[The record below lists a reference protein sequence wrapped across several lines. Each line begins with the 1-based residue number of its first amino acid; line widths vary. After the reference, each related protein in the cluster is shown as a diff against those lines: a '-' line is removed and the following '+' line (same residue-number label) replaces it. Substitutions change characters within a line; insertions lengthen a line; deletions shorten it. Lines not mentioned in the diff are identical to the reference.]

1 MSADRYSSLDEAA
14 LRKLLEVTDDLDER
28 RLIRSTI
35 CELRRKELK
44 GMEEAL
50 SSKRFRSERT
60 NERLE
65 NKENRLRSHRQE
77 EDQKGSLDILS
88 GKLESINDI
97 DELTNLGTISG
108 TIYLQCH
115 DVFFC
120 VLSKRFPRIY
130 ETSLLSKL
138 HGVDAYH
145 SKNED
150 DSYQLRNAGEYEER
164 KLIRAA
170 IRKLRELEIEAASIA
185 DRPIGMLVH
194 NRALESE
201 KTAST
206 YRLDIAPQ
214 TTRSSKDLSIKHEE
228 NVLRRLVG
236 ETEDLE
242 QRQKI
247 RAQIQELRNQRNSS
261 QSEPDEMASNMVVVL
276 DPLKKVDGGSVKPFR
291 ASRQRAE
298 SSGLD
303 RCSSS
308 TDSDWDSES
317 GKDSNEGPIADSP
330 RGTLETLWTIGTQH
344 NEMLQQEQESSSS
357 IEEEDND
364 GRKENYVFRK
374 NRWASINDNG
384 NTITGQLAPTMET
397 ADSIFQSEISSQN
410 GKLSTVQKWLHSDIN
425 DNIPS
430 PTTGRTSDK
439 EQGNTCFREFDK
451 KIIYEDRT
459 PRNIATQSKQNEL
472 TEIASDIR
480 MNSSPFRRTN
490 SVRDRMKKFTMDS
503 SDQPV
508 ELGTNFFNQ
517 KRNQLNEGRS
527 SRILQQQQLF
537 SGSPALKIKEARPLG
552 LETPLKGKSAD
563 LGDVWEV
570 GKSTEKTDKQD
581 EYLLSSRS
589 NKLTGSNRRNGIE
602 RDRSASLRESMF
614 SSVQRNGKDSPQS
627 GYSLTYSTAKS
638 NFATP
643 EMHKGWPRA
652 TPSSVSSSG
661 GLSHPIASGVP
672 VDESSKPTLP
682 LLSFDKD
689 CTKKSLM
696 QNTDKSYIRT
706 PGRSNIS
713 KSQTHQLASE
723 KDSSKT
729 CTDSSVHLDQ
739 RSSAKHSDLP
749 ATSYSHFQRSFSRQ
763 TEKEKRLNNNEDNMK
778 TLVTIEIKEG
788 RKPDL
793 VSTRISGAPSSQ
805 RGELTFGLRATPFRM
820 LGPSSMMMDT
830 EPMMAEAA
838 QPLPQFEAILPN
850 GVEEKE
856 KENAKE
862 KKNKPSLEDLS
873 AIEDEEVLDKMLDA
887 TTDFEKRKMIR
898 AAMRELRKKKR
909 DERERE
915 REMRLQ
921 ELKQKTEEEKKA
933 KSLNAAGIAVSK
945 TEKSAD
951 GKTIT
956 SMSKT
961 ERITQSDGGN
971 RTLRTTTVES
981 SIVKKTDGGTTVVQT
996 KSSFSSSS
1004 TSSKKV
1010 GSIFDRE
1017 DDARSS
1023 SVSALERKQAEKRK
1037 EVMRS
1042 QTLPRTSG
1050 TQARKALIEKLEKEG
1065 GSPGNPA
1072 IARVKVQRSS
1082 GCGVP
1087 NANSIKQMLL
1097 DWCRAKTRG
1106 YEHVAIQ
1113 NFSSSWSDGM
1123 AFCALVHNFFPEAF
1137 DYSELNPTNRRHN
1150 FEVAFNMA
1158 EQVASCDP
1166 LIEVEDMMIMGKRPD
1181 PKCVFTYVQSL
1192 YNHLR
1197 RYE

>member
-1 MSADRYSSLDEAA
+1 MSADRYSALDEAA

-28 RLIRSTI
+28 RLIRSAI

-97 DELTNLGTISG
+97 DELTTL
-108 TIYLQCH
+108 
-115 DVFFC
+115 
-120 VLSKRFPRIY
+120 
-130 ETSLLSKL
+130 
-138 HGVDAYH
+138 
-145 SKNED
+145 
-150 DSYQLRNAGEYEER
+150 LRNAGEYEER

-170 IRKLRELEIEAASIA
+170 IRKLREQEIEAASIA
-185 DRPIGMLVH
+185 VKPVDMLVH
-194 NRALESE
+194 NRALQSE
-201 KTAST
+201 RTAST

-214 TTRSSKDLSIKHEE
+214 TTWSSKDLSTKHKEK
-228 NVLRRLVG
+228 VLQRRAG

-242 QRQKI
+242 QRQ
-247 RAQIQELRNQRNSS
+247 RIQELRNQRCSG
-261 QSEPDEMASNMVVVL
+261 QSEPDEMASNMVVVF
-276 DPLKKVDGGSVKPFR
+276 DPPKKVDGSSVKPLR
-291 ASRQRAE
+291 APQQRVDSSR
-298 SSGLD
+298 LD
-303 RCSSS
+303 HCSSC

-317 GKDSNEGPIADSP
+317 GKDSNASMTADSS
-330 RGTLETLWTIGTQH
+330 RGTLETHWTIVTQH
-344 NEMLQQEQESSSS
+344 DETMQQENSLS
-357 IEEEDND
+357 IDEEDD
-364 GRKENYVFRK
+364 ARKETEVFRK
-374 NRWASINDNG
+374 IRCPSINENE
-384 NTITGQLAPTMET
+384 NIIARLLTPEMET
-397 ADSIFQSEISSQN
+397 TDSISQSEISSRN
-410 GKLSTVQKWLHSDIN
+410 GKLASVQNWLNSDIN

-430 PTTGRTSDK
+430 TTTGRISDD
-439 EQGNTCFREFDK
+439 EQGDTCFRKFEK
-451 KIIYEDRT
+451 KITYEDQT
-459 PRNIATQSKQNEL
+459 PRNRETPSKQKEL

-480 MNSSPFRRTN
+480 TNSSPIRRTN
-490 SVRDRMKKFTMDS
+490 SVHDRMKKFTMDS

-508 ELGTNFFNQ
+508 ELGTNFSTW
-517 KRNQLNEGRS
+517 KRNQINEGRN

-537 SGSPALKIKEARPLG
+537 SGSPALKIKEIRSSD
-552 LETPLKGKSAD
+552 LETSLKGKSTD
-563 LGDVWEV
+563 LKDVWEV
-570 GKSTEKTDKQD
+570 GKSAEKTNKQN
-581 EYLLSSRS
+581 EYLLSNRS
-589 NKLTGSNRRNGIE
+589 NKLTGSNRSNGTE
-602 RDRSASLRESMF
+602 RDRSTSLTESMF
-614 SSVQRNGKDSPQS
+614 CSIQRDGKHSSQS
-627 GYSLTYSTAKS
+627 GYSLTNSTAKS

-643 EMHKGWPRA
+643 EVHKGQPR
-652 TPSSVSSSG
+652 TISSSVSSSG
-661 GLSHPIASGVP
+661 SLSHPIASEVT
-672 VDESSKPTLP
+672 VDKSSKTTLP

-689 CTKKSLM
+689 CTKKSFL
-696 QNTDKSYIRT
+696 QNTVTDKSYNRT

-713 KSQTHQLASE
+713 KSQTHQSASE

-729 CTDSSVHLDQ
+729 YTDSSVQLDQ
-739 RSSAKHSDLP
+739 LSSAKHSDLS
-749 ATSYSHFQRSFSRQ
+749 ARTYSHLEQSLSRQ
-763 TEKEKRLNNNEDNMK
+763 KEKEKRLNNNEDNMK

-788 RKPDL
+788 WKPDL
-793 VSTRISGAPSSQ
+793 ASTRISGTSSSQ
-805 RGELTFGLRATPFRM
+805 RGELTFGLRATPFRT
-820 LGPSSMMMDT
+820 LGSSSTMMDT
-830 EPMMAEAA
+830 EPVMTEAA
-838 QPLPQFEAILPN
+838 QSLQQFEAILPN
-850 GVEEKE
+850 SVEEKE
-856 KENAKE
+856 KENVKE
-862 KKNKPSLEDLS
+862 KKNKSNLEDLS
-873 AIEDEEVLDKMLDA
+873 AIEDEEVLDKMLDV

-921 ELKQKTEEEKKA
+921 ELKQKAEEEKKA
-933 KSLNAAGIAVSK
+933 KSLNASEMTLSK
-945 TEKSAD
+945 TQKSAD
-951 GKTIT
+951 GKTVT
-956 SMSKT
+956 SISKT
-961 ERITQSDGGN
+961 EKITQSDGGN

-981 SIVKKTDGGTTVVQT
+981 SIVKKTDGGTSVVQT
-996 KSSFSSSS
+996 KSSFSSSH

-1082 GCGVP
+1082 SCGVP

-1106 YEHVAIQ
+1106 YEHVTIQ

-1137 DYSELNPTNRRHN
+1137 DYSELNPSNRRHN
-1150 FEVAFNMA
+1150 FEVAFRMA
-1158 EQVASCDP
+1158 EQIASCDP

>member
-1 MSADRYSSLDEAA
+1 MSADRYSALDEAA

-60 NERLE
+60 NEHLE
-65 NKENRLRSHRQE
+65 NKENCLRSLRQE
-77 EDQKGSLDILS
+77 EDQKGALDILS
-88 GKLESINDI
+88 GKLESIHDI
-97 DELTNLGTISG
+97 DELTTL
-108 TIYLQCH
+108 
-115 DVFFC
+115 
-120 VLSKRFPRIY
+120 
-130 ETSLLSKL
+130 
-138 HGVDAYH
+138 
-145 SKNED
+145 
-150 DSYQLRNAGEYEER
+150 LRNAGEYEER

-170 IRKLRELEIEAASIA
+170 IRKLREQAIEAASIA

-194 NRALESE
+194 NRAMESE
-201 KTAST
+201 KTASA
-206 YRLDIAPQ
+206 YRLDVAPQ
-214 TTRSSKDLSIKHEE
+214 TAWSSKDLSTKHKE

-247 RAQIQELRNQRNSS
+247 RAQIQELRNQRHSS
-261 QSEPDEMASNMVVVL
+261 QSEPDEMASDTVVVL
-276 DPLKKVDGGSVKPFR
+276 DPLKKVDCGSVKPLQ

-298 SSGLD
+298 SSCLD
-303 RCSSS
+303 RCSSI
-308 TDSDWDSES
+308 TDSDWESES
-317 GKDSNEGPIADSP
+317 GKDSNKGLTVESSG
-330 RGTLETLWTIGTQH
+330 GTLETHWTIGTQH
-344 NEMLQQEQESSSS
+344 NETLQQESSSS
-357 IEEEDND
+357 IEEEDGGIKKTD
-364 GRKENYVFRK
+364 FFRK
-374 NRWASINDNG
+374 NRCASINDNG
-384 NTITGQLAPTMET
+384 NTGYLAPKMET
-397 ADSIFQSEISSQN
+397 TDNIFQSEISFRNRKLASVQN
-410 GKLSTVQKWLHSDIN
+410 WMNSDIN
-425 DNIPS
+425 DNILA
-430 PTTGRTSDK
+430 PTTGRTSDRGK
-439 EQGNTCFREFDK
+439 GDSCFREFDK
-451 KIIYEDRT
+451 KTIYEDRT
-459 PRNIATQSKQNEL
+459 PRNTATQSEQKEL
-472 TEIASDIR
+472 TEIASVLH
-480 MNSSPFRRTN
+480 MNSSPVRRTN
-490 SVRDRMKKFTMDS
+490 SVRDRMQKFTMDS
-503 SDQPV
+503 SDQAV
-508 ELGTNFFNQ
+508 ELGTNFSTQ

-527 SRILQQQQLF
+527 SRTLQQQQLF
-537 SGSPALKIKEARPLG
+537 SGSPGLKIKEDRSSG
-552 LETPLKGKSAD
+552 LEISLKGKSAD
-563 LGDVWEV
+563 PRDVWKV
-570 GKSTEKTDKQD
+570 GKSTEKTNEQD

-602 RDRSASLRESMF
+602 RDRSTSLRDSMF
-614 SSVQRNGKDSPQS
+614 SSVQRDEKNSPQS

-638 NFATP
+638 NFATL
-643 EMHKGWPRA
+643 EVHKGWLRA
-652 TPSSVSSSG
+652 TSSSVSSGS
-661 GLSHPIASGVP
+661 LSHPLASGVP
-672 VDESSKPTLP
+672 VDESSMSTLP
-682 LLSFDKD
+682 LLSLNKD
-689 CTKKSLM
+689 CTKKSLL
-696 QNTDKSYIRT
+696 QNTVTDKSYIRT

-713 KSQTHQLASE
+713 KSQTHQSASE

-729 CTDSSVHLDQ
+729 HTDSSVHLDQ
-739 RSSAKHSDLP
+739 LSSAKHSDLP
-749 ATSYSHFQRSFSRQ
+749 ATTFSHLQRSFSRQ

-778 TLVTIEIKEG
+778 TLLTIEIKEG
-788 RKPDL
+788 RNPDL
-793 VSTRISGAPSSQ
+793 VSTRISGTPSSQ
-805 RGELTFGLRATPFRM
+805 KGELTFGLRAAPFRM
-820 LGPSSMMMDT
+820 SGSSSMMMDT
-830 EPMMAEAA
+830 EPVMAEAT
-838 QPLPQFEAILPN
+838 QSLQQFEAILPN

-856 KENAKE
+856 KENVKE

-873 AIEDEEVLDKMLDA
+873 AIEDEEVLDKMLDV

-909 DERERE
+909 DEREKE
-915 REMRLQ
+915 REMRLR

-933 KSLNAAGIAVSK
+933 KSLNAAEMTVSK
-945 TEKSAD
+945 TQKSAD
-951 GKTIT
+951 GKTVT

-961 ERITQSDGGN
+961 ERISQSDGGN

-1065 GSPGNPA
+1065 GSAGNPA

-1082 GCGVP
+1082 SCGVP

-1137 DYSELNPTNRRHN
+1137 DYSELNPSNRRHN
-1150 FEVAFNMA
+1150 FEVAFKMA
-1158 EQVASCDP
+1158 EKHADCPQLLD
-1166 LIEVEDMMIMGKRPD
+1166 VEDMVRMKEPD
-1181 PKCVFTYVQSL
+1181 WKCVYTYIQEYYRCLVQKGLVKTKTSS
-1192 YNHLR
+1192 
-1197 RYE
+1197 

>member
-1 MSADRYSSLDEAA
+1 MSADRYSALDETA

-77 EDQKGSLDILS
+77 EDQKESLDILS

-97 DELTNLGTISG
+97 DELTTL
-108 TIYLQCH
+108 
-115 DVFFC
+115 
-120 VLSKRFPRIY
+120 
-130 ETSLLSKL
+130 
-138 HGVDAYH
+138 
-145 SKNED
+145 
-150 DSYQLRNAGEYEER
+150 LRNAGEYEER

-170 IRKLRELEIEAASIA
+170 IRKLREQEIEAASIA
-185 DRPIGMLVH
+185 DKPIDLLVH
-194 NRALESE
+194 GRALQTER
-201 KTAST
+201 TAGT
-206 YRLDIAPQ
+206 YRLDMASS
-214 TTRSSKDLSIKHEE
+214 TTWSSKDLPTKHKES
-228 NVLRRLVG
+228 VFQRRAG
-236 ETEDLE
+236 DSEDLE
-242 QRQKI
+242 QKQR
-247 RAQIQELRNQRNSS
+247 IQELQNQKCSNK
-261 QSEPDEMASNMVVVL
+261 SEPDEMASDAVIVL
-276 DPLKKVDGGSVKPFR
+276 DPQKKIDGHSVKPFR
-291 ASRQRAE
+291 VSRQRAE
-298 SSGLD
+298 SSHLD
-303 RCSSS
+303 CCSSS
-308 TDSDWDSES
+308 TYSDWDSER
-317 GKDSNEGPIADSP
+317 GKDSNASMTADCS
-330 RGTLETLWTIGTQH
+330 RGILETHWTIGTQH
-344 NEMLQQEQESSSS
+344 NETVQQEKSSS
-357 IEEEDND
+357 IDKDDD
-364 GRKENYVFRK
+364 GRKKMEVFK
-374 NRWASINDNG
+374 TNRCASIDDNDNI
-384 NTITGQLAPTMET
+384 ITKLLTPEMDTT
-397 ADSIFQSEISSQN
+397 DNIFQSEIIFRN
-410 GKLSTVQKWLHSDIN
+410 GKLASIQNSLNSDIS
-425 DNIPS
+425 DNTTS
-430 PTTGRTSDK
+430 PTIGKTRDE
-439 EQGNTCFREFDK
+439 EQGGDICFKRFDK
-451 KIIYEDRT
+451 KITYENQTSSDT
-459 PRNIATQSKQNEL
+459 TFQSKQKEL
-472 TEIASDIR
+472 TEIASDMHTNNLPI
-480 MNSSPFRRTN
+480 RRTN
-490 SVRDRMKKFTMDS
+490 SVQDRMKKFTMDS

-508 ELGTNFFNQ
+508 ELGTNFSTQN
-517 KRNQLNEGRS
+517 RNQINGGRNT
-527 SRILQQQQLF
+527 RILQQQQLF
-537 SGSPALKIKEARPLG
+537 SGSPALKIKGVRNSD
-552 LETPLKGKSAD
+552 LEPSMKGKSTD
-563 LGDVWEV
+563 LRDVWEV
-570 GKSTEKTDKQD
+570 GRSTEKTDKQN
-581 EYLLSSRS
+581 EYSLSSRC
-589 NKLTGSNRRNGIE
+589 NKPIGSNRRNGIE
-602 RDRSASLRESMF
+602 RDRSTSLRES
-614 SSVQRNGKDSPQS
+614 SVQRDGKYSPQS

-643 EMHKGWPRA
+643 EVNKGWPRA
-652 TPSSVSSSG
+652 TSSSDSSSG
-661 GLSHPIASGVP
+661 RLSHLIAREVA
-672 VDESSKPTLP
+672 VDESSKTTLP
-682 LLSFDKD
+682 LQSFDKD
-689 CTKKSLM
+689 CTKKPFL
-696 QNTDKSYIRT
+696 QNTVTDKSYNRT

-713 KSQTHQLASE
+713 KSQTHQPASE

-739 RSSAKHSDLP
+739 LSSVKHLELP
-749 ATSYSHFQRSFSRQ
+749 ARTYSPLQQNLSKQ
-763 TEKEKRLNNNEDNMK
+763 KEKEKRLNNEDNMK
-778 TLVTIEIKEG
+778 TLVTIEVKEG
-788 RKPDL
+788 RKSDL
-793 VSTRISGAPSSQ
+793 VSTRISGTPSSQ

-820 LGPSSMMMDT
+820 AGSSSMMMDT
-830 EPMMAEAA
+830 EPVITEAA
-838 QPLPQFEAILPN
+838 QSVQQFEVILPN
-850 GVEEKE
+850 GMEEKE

-862 KKNKPSLEDLS
+862 GKNKPSLEDLS
-873 AIEDEEVLDKMLDA
+873 AIEDEEVLDKMLDV

-909 DERERE
+909 DEREKE

-933 KSLNAAGIAVSK
+933 KSLNASEMTLSK
-945 TEKSAD
+945 IQKSAD
-951 GKTIT
+951 GKILT
-956 SMSKT
+956 SISKT
-961 ERITQSDGGN
+961 EKITQSDGGN

-981 SIVKKTDGGTTVVQT
+981 SIVKKTDGGTAVVQT

-1004 TSSKKV
+1004 TSSKRV

-1023 SVSALERKQAEKRK
+1023 SLSALEKKQAEKRK

-1082 GCGVP
+1082 SCGVP

-1106 YEHVAIQ
+1106 YEHVTIQ

-1137 DYSELNPTNRRHN
+1137 DYSELNPSNRRHN
-1150 FEVAFNMA
+1150 FEVAFQMA
-1158 EQVASCDP
+1158 EQTASCDP